1 MLRNGSNTLDAVTEQ
16 LYIGKAGQ
24 VVVAGGRGL
33 TQAMGGIHG
42 LIRLSEDHQKTHVVL
57 DIYYL

>member
-1 MLRNGSNTLDAVTEQ
+1 LDAVTEQ